1 MKITDYARTCAILEV
16 IEAFQNCDSDSAHPI
31 SQERMMTNDPESK
44 EAQEQGKRDTEGRPV
59 IRAVDQKKKE
69 DDEAKEKPVD
79 PE

>member
-1 MKITDYARTCAILEV
+1 MG
-16 IEAFQNCDSDSAHPI
+16 
-31 SQERMMTNDPESK
+31 NDPEGK

>member
-1 MKITDYARTCAILEV
+1 
-16 IEAFQNCDSDSAHPI
+16 
-31 SQERMMTNDPESK
+31 MTNDPESK
-44 EAQEQGKRDTEGRPV
+44 EAQEQGRRDTEGRPF

>member
-1 MKITDYARTCAILEV
+1 MA
-16 IEAFQNCDSDSAHPI
+16 
-31 SQERMMTNDPESK
+31 NDPESK
-44 EAQEQGKRDTEGRPV
+44 EEQEQGRRDTEGRPV